1 MRAIDIIEKT
11 QHKIELTEKEIQF
24 LIDSYVKGKTP
35 DYQISAWLMAVYFNS
50 LTIKELHYLTKAML
64 HSGDII
70 DLSSIKGLK
79 VDKHSTGG
87 VGDKTTLIIAPLA
100 ASCGCVMAK
109 LSGRGLGHTGG
120 TLDKLESIPGVSVN
134 FTEEQFIKQVK
145 DINVAV
151 IGQTQNLVPADK
163 LLYALRDVTCTV
175 ESLPLIASSVMS
187 KKLASGTDVICLDV
201 KFGNGAFMKTKDRAI
216 ELFHL
221 MIDIAKAAKKHAV
234 CFVSDMNHPLGYG
247 IGNRIEVLEAID
259 CLKNKGPKAVT
270 DICTEI
276 VSYMVYYSGIKPTLE
291 ESTKFVLSKLEDGS
305 AYNKFIEMIKAQ
317 GATID
322 SFDNFVNVK
331 EIIPLYA
338 KESGYIKE
346 INALTMGL
354 CSMRLGAGREQV
366 NDPVDPNVGII
377 LSKKI
382 GDYVNKGDK
391 LLDIYKNDKFDDEL
405 IDDLYG
411 SYSFSDKPIDE
422 ESYATLIIE

>member
-201 KFGNGAFMKTKDRAI
+201 KFGNGAFMKTKERAI
-216 ELFHL
+216 ELSHL

>member
-201 KFGNGAFMKTKDRAI
+201 KFGNGAFMKTKERAI
-216 ELFHL
+216 ELSHL

-377 LSKKI
+377 LSKQI